1 MPTIDTKMYNNSFQN
16 TNKTAEERSTLGKDD
31 FLKILI
37 TQLQNQDPT
46 QPLQDREFI
55 AQMAQF
61 SSLEQLTNLNKT
73 MNTVAES
80 QTLGGLSGMIG
91 KQVTWTEKAREVD
104 DQGTVTYKDVPK
116 QGIVK
121 SVSMKDGTTQL
132 IMEDGSKAAVGLI
145 ETMTNP
151 TAPADANSGSTS

>member
-1 MPTIDTKMYNNSFQN
+1 MPIIDTTMYKNSFQN
-16 TNKTAEERSTLGKDD
+16 VNKTAEEKSTLGKDD
-31 FLKILI
+31 FLRILV

-91 KQVTWTEKAREVD
+91 KQVTWTEQMPQTDA
-104 DQGTVTYKDVPK
+104 QGNTTYNNVQK

-121 SVSMKDGTTQL
+121 SVSMKDGATQL
-132 IMEDGSKAAVGLI
+132 IMEDNAKVAVGLV
-145 ETMTNP
+145 ETLTNP
-151 TAPADANSGSTS
+151 ATSAQANQG

>member
-1 MPTIDTKMYNNSFQN
+1 MPIIDTTMYKNSFQN
-16 TNKTAEERSTLGKDD
+16 VNKTAEEKSMLGKDD
-31 FLKILI
+31 FLRILV

-61 SSLEQLTNLNKT
+61 STLEQMTNMNKMMST
-73 MNTVAES
+73 LAES

-91 KQVTWTEKAREVD
+91 KNVTWTEKVQEVD
-104 DQGTVTYKDVPK
+104 AMGNTTYKDVPK
-116 QGIVK
+116 QGVVK

-132 IMEDGSKAAVGLI
+132 IMEDDAKVAIGLV
-145 ETMTNP
+145 ETLTNP
-151 TAPADANSGSTS
+151 TTSAQTNQRSAS